1 MAERVVLHVGLMKSG
16 TSFLQEALRTNQEVL
31 RDQGVLYPSPWRRQ
45 VHAVR
50 DVIGHG
56 DGDQAPLDDDGPWR
70 ALVSEVRSW
79 PGTAVVSMEFLGP
92 RGPTKTRQ
100 ILAELAPAE
109 VEVVITVRDLA
120 RTVPAM
126 WQETLQNRGTWTWEE
141 YLAGVATE
149 DRSTPGPGRAFWH
162 RQDAPGITEVWQE
175 SAGRDRVVVV
185 TVPPVGAPRG
195 LLWERFASLLP
206 ISGED
211 IDLDVSANPS
221 LGMASLQVLQR
232 LNQRLEAMP
241 EPITPAQYERVV
253 KRLLAKRWLAGRAD
267 DPRLGYEAEWV
278 VARGDRDVARLREL
292 RPRVLGDLEELRC
305 RPVPGHDPH
314 DVTAEMR
321 LEAALDAV
329 QQAVVVMARR
339 AGRTGS
345 DADNSAG

>member
-56 DGDQAPLDDDGPWR
+56 DGDQEPLDDDGPWR

-126 WQETLQNRGTWTWEE
+126 WQETLQNRGTWTWDE

-162 RQDAPGITEVWQE
+162 RQDAPGITEVWQGA
-175 SAGRDRVVVV
+175 AGRENVALL
-185 TVPPVGAPRG
+185 TVPPPGAPPSV
-195 LLWERFASLLP
+195 LWDRFASVLGVD
-206 ISGED
+206 SA
-211 IDLDVSANPS
+211 DLDLEVSSNPS
-221 LGMASLQVLQR
+221 LGLAALLVLRQLNERLASREQPLG
-232 LNQRLEAMP
+232 P
-241 EPITPAQYERVV
+241 DQYERVV
-253 KRLLAKRWLAGRAD
+253 KQLLAKRGLAGRTGD
-267 DPRLGYEAEWV
+267 TRLGYRADWV
-278 VARGDRDVARLREL
+278 AARGDQDIERLREL
-292 RPRVLGDLEELRC
+292 GARVVGDLEDLRC
-305 RPVPGHDPH
+305 APVEGREPGEVD
-314 DVTAEMR
+314 AGQQ
-321 LEAALDAV
+321 LEAALDGLEFVVDQLTRRVAV
-329 QQAVVVMARR
+329 RR
-339 AGRTGS
+339 GRGR
-345 DADNSAG
+345 